1 MRIAFISTNT
11 EWGGSENLW
20 ASAAVKA
27 LQKNFYVKIYAHEQ
41 MRLAKVLNRLQAA
54 GAKVYWWNQLQPWPS
69 IWRRL
74 GKKIFSHPIP
84 QFDWW
89 KENFQSDCDVIC
101 INQGTWEEVLRFPQI
116 LESIIKSGKPYICL
130 ARSDSA
136 RGGLN
141 DELRAIGRNFFENA
155 YAYIGASESTL
166 NLARMELLSS
176 LANGCALHSPI
187 RDFSKDVDSF
197 PDLKRVEFACVG
209 RLLCANKGQNLLLQ
223 ALSSPSWKNRSWRI
237 TFYGEGPDKNYI
249 SELAAFL
256 GIREKVEFA
265 GNVEDI
271 GRVWANSHALL
282 QPSIIEGVPQSMLE
296 AMLCSRPVIAT
307 AVSGIPEWIEDG
319 KTGFLAAAPQVDL
332 LAQTLERA
340 WQSRDSWQKMGLA
353 ARESFLA
360 KFEHDP
366 AGRLLE
372 ILTRASQSKNITQS
386 TS

>member
-1 MRIAFISTNT
+1 LKISFISCNID
-11 EWGGSENLW
+11 WGGSETLW
-20 ASAAVKA
+20 ALAALKAVK
-27 LQKNFYVKIYAHEQ
+27 NGHVVKLYIHEQ
-41 MRLAKVLNRLQAA
+41 LQISEIIQKLSKAGASLFCWNLNSPPIPFSRRFIRKVLRTPLAE
-54 GAKVYWWNQLQPWPS
+54 
-69 IWRRL
+69 
-74 GKKIFSHPIP
+74 
-84 QFDWW
+84 FDWW

-116 LESIIKSGKPYICL
+116 HEAVTISGKPYICL

-155 YAYIGASESTL
+155 FAYIGASESTL
-166 NLARMELLSS
+166 NLARMELLSKV
-176 LANGCALHSPI
+176 ANGCALHSPI
-187 RDFSKDVDSF
+187 RDFSKYVYSF

-223 ALSSPSWKNRSWRI
+223 ALSSPNWKNRSWRI
-237 TFYGEGPDKNYI
+237 TFYGEGPDKNYT
-249 SELAAFL
+249 SELAVFL
-256 GIREKVEFA
+256 GIREKIEFA

-271 GRVWANSHALL
+271 GQVWANSHALL

-332 LAQTLERA
+332 LEQTLERA
-340 WQSRDSWQKMGLA
+340 WQSQDSWQKMGLA

-360 KFEHDP
+360 KFEPDP

-372 ILTRASQSKNITQS
+372 IIKRAA
-386 TS
+386 